1 MVTFDILKCWIVRF
15 IKLMLSARI
24 CLFCGVDSGL
34 GHSCASKAQ
43 PKVLRHLSSSLCTPA
58 YICVLFPQS
67 IIHTIIWQYI
77 SYHYPLFMKQVHTP
91 DSSRYWIA
99 NSYEDRFISGLEP
112 ENVDKVNY
120 LWVIHIMYGLITLN
134 PWLHFMPLNLM
145 IHI

>member
-1 MVTFDILKCWIVRF
+1 
-15 IKLMLSARI
+15 MLSARI
-24 CLFCGVDSGL
+24 CLFCGVGSGL
-34 GHSCASKAQ
+34 GHSCVSKAQ
-43 PKVLRHLSSSLCTPA
+43 PKVLRHLFSSLCTPA

-91 DSSRYWIA
+91 DSNRYWIA

-120 LWVIHIMYGLITLN
+120 L
-134 PWLHFMPLNLM
+134 
-145 IHI
+145 